1 MSFFILDGGMTV
13 NRPRIGVIPLVDGE
27 RESYW
32 MLPGYLKGVME
43 AGGLPAMLP
52 LTADRGMLEQI
63 ADQWD
68 AFLFTGGQD
77 VSPAVYGQQAL
88 PVCGECCHLRDDMEC
103 ALLALALERDK
114 PVFGICRGIQL
125 INAALGGTLYQDL
138 PAQAPSGV
146 EHHQSPPYDRPVH
159 QVEIVEDTP
168 LFGLLNKRVLSVNSY
183 HHQAVRD
190 LAPGLRAMAYSTDGL
205 VEAVYAP
212 GKRYVWAVQWHP
224 EFSFQT
230 DSDSKKL
237 FQSFVDAAK

>member
-88 PVCGECCHLRDDMEC
+88 PVCGERCHLRDDMERT
-103 ALLALALERDK
+103 LLALALERDK

-138 PAQAPSGV
+138 PAQAPSDV

>member
-1 MSFFILDGGMTV
+1 M
-13 NRPRIGVIPLVDGE
+13 NRPRIGVIPLVDRE

-32 MLPGYLKGVME
+32 MLPGYLEGVLE

-52 LTADRGMLEQI
+52 LTADRSMLEQI
-63 ADQWD
+63 AGEWD
-68 AFLFTGGQD
+68 GFLFTGGQD

-88 PVCGECCHLRDDMEC
+88 PVCGECSPLRDDMERG
-103 ALLALALERDK
+103 LLSLALERDK

-138 PAQAPSGV
+138 PTQAPSDV

-159 QVEIVEDTP
+159 QVELVEDTP
-168 LFGLLNKRVLSVNSY
+168 LYALLNKRVLSVNSY

-190 LAPGLRAMAYSTDGL
+190 LAPGLRAMAYSADGL

-212 GKRYVWAVQWHP
+212 GKKYLWAVQWHP
-224 EFSFQT
+224 EFSFRR